1 MLDIDAIANG
11 LTPAQRR
18 GLLDF
23 GWLASRQRKS
33 LASKGLIE
41 MERIGHHKTHIKATQ
56 LGEAVRAALDAL
68 GFEIRSK
75 NDE

>member
-23 GWLASRQRKS
+23 DWLDSRQRKS

-41 MERIGHHKTHIKATQ
+41 MERIGHRKTHIKATQ
-56 LGEAVRAALDAL
+56 LGEAARAALDKL
-68 GFEIRSK
+68 GFEIREK
-75 NDE
+75 NDG

>member
-1 MLDIDAIANG
+1 MTDVDAIAKE
-11 LTPAQRR
+11 LTPALRR

-23 GWLASRQRKS
+23 GWLTSRQRKS

-56 LGEAVRAALDAL
+56 LGEAARAALDKL
-68 GFEIRSK
+68 GFEIKEK
-75 NDE
+75 NDG